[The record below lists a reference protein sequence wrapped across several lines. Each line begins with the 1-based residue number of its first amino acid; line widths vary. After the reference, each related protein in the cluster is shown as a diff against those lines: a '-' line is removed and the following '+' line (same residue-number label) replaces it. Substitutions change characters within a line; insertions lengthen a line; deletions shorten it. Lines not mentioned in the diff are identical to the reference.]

1 MTFRLNNKG
10 GVFIMVVIQKR
21 KGDTKDT
28 MFRKFSRMFM
38 DEQIVDELRK
48 KQYYKKPSLRK
59 KDEEKE
65 RIRMRARRRR
75 MAQSYKQK

>member
-1 MTFRLNNKG
+1 
-10 GVFIMVVIQKR
+10 MVVIQKR

-65 RIRMRARRRR
+65 RIRMRARKRR
-75 MAQSYKQK
+75 MARSFKMK

>member
-1 MTFRLNNKG
+1 
-10 GVFIMVVIQKR
+10 MVVIQKR

-75 MAQSYKQK
+75 MARSYKTK

>member
-1 MTFRLNNKG
+1 
-10 GVFIMVVIQKR
+10 MVVIQKR

-75 MAQSYKQK
+75 TAQSYKQK

>member
-1 MTFRLNNKG
+1 
-10 GVFIMVVIQKR
+10 MVVIQKR